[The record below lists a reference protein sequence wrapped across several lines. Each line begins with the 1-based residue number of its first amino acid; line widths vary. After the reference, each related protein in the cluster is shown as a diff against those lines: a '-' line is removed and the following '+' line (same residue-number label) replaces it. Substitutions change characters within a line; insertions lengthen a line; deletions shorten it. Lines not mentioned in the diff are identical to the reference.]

1 MNSSTSWRPAEIII
15 HSQVKND
22 PATIFFLQQSPNVPV
37 KYINSGN
44 SKDVVGASEILASC
58 GSGMLDRI
66 IAGKRVV
73 FIAPAGQAVD
83 QFTMPDDRMLCP
95 HFDRL
100 KLASNGCFYQCD
112 WCYLKLT
119 YRANQPY
126 ITIRVQYEEIK
137 RQIQNRICESSM
149 PIMFNSGELADSL
162 SLEHLTGAMREFIPF
177 FGHSRNGYLF
187 LLTKSDNVDCILD
200 LPHNGHSII
209 TWSMNND
216 DVSRKYE
223 IGAPGFEHRLEAAHK
238 VQQAGYPLR
247 IRIDPVLP
255 FDGWQHAYADT
266 VARILQKV
274 TPDRITLGTLRFE
287 KGFYTMRRSIFTTGP
302 ELPQMMEG
310 MMPMFEPMIIGGSKK
325 PKVGKY
331 SYTEDKRVEIFD
343 FMIREIR
350 KHSGCTVALCK
361 ESANVWNRL
370 GLDLSQCRCVCQY
383 DHADMRR

>member
-1 MNSSTSWRPAEIII
+1 
-15 HSQVKND
+15 
-22 PATIFFLQQSPNVPV
+22 
-37 KYINSGN
+37 
-44 SKDVVGASEILASC
+44 
-58 GSGMLDRI
+58 
-66 IAGKRVV
+66 
-73 FIAPAGQAVD
+73 
-83 QFTMPDDRMLCP
+83 
-95 HFDRL
+95 
-100 KLASNGCFYQCD
+100 
-112 WCYLKLT
+112 
-119 YRANQPY
+119 
-126 ITIRVQYEEIK
+126 
-137 RQIQNRICESSM
+137 
-149 PIMFNSGELADSL
+149 
-162 SLEHLTGAMREFIPF
+162 MREFIPF

-350 KHSGCTVALCK
+350 RHSDCTVALCK
-361 ESANVWNRL
+361 ESANVWNQL
-370 GLDLSQCRCVCQY
+370 GLDLSRCRCVCQY
-383 DHADMRR
+383 DYVDMRS